1 MYGKPL
7 VRTWNKIKYM
17 RRGGWEGGPNEDRVN
32 GHERAHVL
40 QLLLQ
45 EEDLSLSLS
54 LSLRDGMGWSQS
66 STHTYTQTY
75 MEWAAADCLGEGGME
90 GEDKCMYVR
99 TAGEPAWEELQKRS
113 T

>member
-1 MYGKPL
+1 MKTVSMGTSA
-7 VRTWNKIKYM
+7 REGARGE
-17 RRGGWEGGPNEDRVN
+17 RRQSL
-32 GHERAHVL
+32 AHVL

-54 LSLRDGMGWSQS
+54 LQDGMGWSQS

-99 TAGEPAWEELQKRS
+99 TAGRACLGGVAEEEHLTRHCQG
-113 T
+113 THE

>member
-1 MYGKPL
+1 MGGCVGLMKT
-7 VRTWNKIKYM
+7 VSMGTSAREGTSA
-17 RRGGWEGGPNEDRVN
+17 RGGSHSRMSYNFCYKR
-32 GHERAHVL
+32 RT
-40 QLLLQ
+40 
-45 EEDLSLSLS
+45 S

-75 MEWAAADCLGEGGME
+75 MEEWAAADCLGEGGME
-90 GEDKCMYVR
+90 GGDKCMYVR

>member
-1 MYGKPL
+1 MKTVSMGTSA
-7 VRTWNKIKYM
+7 REGARGE
-17 RRGGWEGGPNEDRVN
+17 RRQSL
-32 GHERAHVL
+32 AHVL

-45 EEDLSLSLS
+45 EEDLSLSPS
-54 LSLRDGMGWSQS
+54 PRRDGMEPVFH
-66 STHTYTQTY
+66 THIH
-75 MEWAAADCLGEGGME
+75 ADVHGGVGRRGLSGGGME